1 MHAVSLGHGILS
13 PLWLGLESG
22 RKFALPLGLVLC
34 KAENMKK
41 ATSAKQKIRGRPA
54 TGVTPMMGFRASDKL
69 RAEIVRWAEYQPDT
83 PKLSEAVR
91 RLVEMGLASASPQ
104 NSPRVLST
112 AKQSAARALELAGN
126 AIDKHSDQ
134 NASED
139 ERKVRSRK
147 LIQAPSVFRDA
158 RKDRPGK

>member
-1 MHAVSLGHGILS
+1 
-13 PLWLGLESG
+13 
-22 RKFALPLGLVLC
+22 
-34 KAENMKK
+34 MKK

-134 NASED
+134 DASED
-139 ERKVRSRK
+139 ERKVRRRK
-147 LIQAPSVFRDA
+147 LIQGPSVFRDA